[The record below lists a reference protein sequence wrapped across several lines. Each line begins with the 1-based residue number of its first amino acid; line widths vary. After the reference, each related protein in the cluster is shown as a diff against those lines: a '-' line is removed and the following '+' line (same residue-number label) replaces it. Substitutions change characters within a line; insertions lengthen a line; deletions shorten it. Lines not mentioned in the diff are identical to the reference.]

1 MEIYLQGLLI
11 ALSLFATIGA
21 QNMFVIKQ
29 GILKNH
35 ILWVCVVCIIC
46 DIVLVNI
53 GIFGIGEFLAKNRI
67 FTILLGIIGTLFVLS
82 YGILSLRSAF
92 RANQR
97 LELQAQ
103 GHKTSLVKIITQ
115 TLAITLLNPHVY
127 LDTILIL
134 GAIAL
139 PFNLNEKLLL
149 SGGIIN
155 ASCLWFLCL
164 GFAAHKASIL
174 FKNPKSWVFLNSF
187 TALVMFVLAYMLASF
202 TLEEL
207 QVALMEDFRF

>member
-35 ILWVCVVCIIC
+35 IFFVCITCIIC
-46 DIVLVNI
+46 DIVLVSL
-53 GIFGIGEFLAKNRI
+53 GIFGVGEFLAKNKI
-67 FTILLGIIGTLFVLS
+67 FTILLGVAGTLFVLS

-92 RANQR
+92 KANQR
-97 LELQAQ
+97 LELNAQ
-103 GHKTSLVKIITQ
+103 GNKTSLVKVITQ

-139 PFNLNEKLLL
+139 PFSADEKLLL
-149 SGGIIN
+149 SGGIIS
-155 ASCLWFLCL
+155 ASCLWFLGL
-164 GFAAHKASIL
+164 GFAAHKASVL
-174 FKNPKSWVFLNSF
+174 FKNPKSWVILNSF
-187 TALVMFVLAYMLASF
+187 TAFVMFIIAYMLANF
-202 TLEEL
+202 TWEEL
-207 QVALMEDFRF
+207 QVFFR

>member
-11 ALSLFATIGA
+11 AFSLFATIGA

-35 ILWVCVVCIIC
+35 IFWVCVTCIIC

-53 GIFGIGEFLAKNRI
+53 GIFGVGEFIAKNKI
-67 FTILLGIIGTLFVLS
+67 FTILLGIIGALFVLS
-82 YGILSLRSAF
+82 YGILSLRAAF
-92 RANQR
+92 NANQH
-97 LELQAQ
+97 LELNTK
-103 GHKTSLVKIITQ
+103 GHKTSLTKIIAQ

-139 PFNLNEKLLL
+139 PFNINEKLLL
-149 SGGIIN
+149 SGGIIS

-164 GFAAHKASIL
+164 GFAAHKASVL
-174 FKNPKSWVFLNSF
+174 FKNPKSWVILNSF
-187 TALVMFVLAYMLASF
+187 TTLVMFALAYMLAKF
-202 TLEEL
+202 TWEEL
-207 QVALMEDFRF
+207 QVVLDSI